1 MIYQSSRKLFSDLVA
16 EITAVY
22 PENEAKSMAYLLLE
36 YWGKLSKTDILMD
49 KSVEIREPLAPAVA
63 RIKAFEPIQYIIG
76 YGDFYGRS
84 FQVSSATLIPRPET
98 EELVQYIIQKAKA
111 PVRILDIGT
120 GTGCIAIS
128 LACEIQGATVVA
140 YDISEEALAIAQN
153 NNITHQAK
161 VQFQYQ
167 DILATQE
174 QTLSQKFDIIVS
186 NPPYVTNHEK
196 SEMEANVL
204 DYEPHLALFVEND
217 NPLLFYKAI
226 AQFASLNL
234 VENGLCMVEINQYF
248 GKETAEVFVKAGFQD
263 VEIIQDM
270 LGRDRFVKGILQK

>member
-16 EITAVY
+16 EITVVY

-49 KSVEIREPLAPAVA
+49 KSVEIQEPLAPAVA

-161 VQFQYQ
+161 VQFQYH

-234 VENGLCMVEINQYF
+234 VENGLCMVEINQNF